1 MTTLKTMALAA
12 ALAATTAFTAVA
24 DTIPL
29 GSNFGMSGAF
39 QAEDN
44 TGANVVFSAA
54 TRIDFFPLSGS
65 FPGTGGF
72 NTTAATSGAFE
83 AAFNPITG
91 AGAGLTGTIADLQ
104 FVGFP
109 GATAPTTPFWTIT
122 NPFGAGPGDDVTA
135 SFDIT
140 SLFINTQTDAA
151 IVLTGTGLMHLTGY
165 DPTPGTWSFSG
176 NTSGGQTLGT
186 FSWSADATP
195 IPEPATLGLLG
206 AGLIGFAAF
215 RRARRARA

>member
-1 MTTLKTMALAA
+1 MTTLKTMALAVA
-12 ALAATTAFTAVA
+12 LTATTTLAAVA
-24 DTIPL
+24 APIPL

-39 QAEDN
+39 QAKDD
-44 TGANVVFSAA
+44 TGTNVAFTAA

-72 NTTAATSGAFE
+72 TPTAATSGAFE
-83 AAFNPITG
+83 PAFNPISG

-104 FVGFP
+104 FAGFP
-109 GATAPTTPFWTIT
+109 GATAPLAPFWTIT
-122 NPFGAGPGDDVTA
+122 NPFGAGAADDVTA

-140 SLFINTQTDAA
+140 SLAIDTQTNAA
-151 IVLTGTGLMHLTGY
+151 IVLTGTGTMHLTGF
-165 DPTPGTWSFSG
+165 DATLGTWSFSG
-176 NTSGGQTLGT
+176 NTSGGATTGT

-206 AGLIGFAAF
+206 AGLIGFAAL

>member
-1 MTTLKTMALAA
+1 MTTLKTMALAVA
-12 ALAATTAFTAVA
+12 LTATTALAAVA
-24 DTIPL
+24 APIPL

-39 QAEDN
+39 EAKDN
-44 TGANVVFSAA
+44 TGTVVAFTAA
-54 TRIDFFPLSGS
+54 TRIDFFPSGS

-72 NTTAATSGAFE
+72 NPTAATTGAFE
-83 AAFNPITG
+83 AAFNPISG

-109 GATAPTTPFWTIT
+109 GATAPLAPFWTIT
-122 NPFGAGPGDDVTA
+122 NPFGAGAADDVTA

-140 SLFINTQTDAA
+140 SLSINTQTDAA
-151 IVLTGTGLMHLTGY
+151 IVLTGTGTMHLTGY
-165 DPTPGTWSFSG
+165 DATLGTWSFSG
-176 NTSGGQTLGT
+176 NTSGGQTTGT
-186 FSWSADATP
+186 FSWSADSTP

-206 AGLIGFAAF
+206 AGLIGFAAL